1 MRVEAQ
7 LKGVLEQVGAKPP
20 KPDVWTDYQSSV
32 AEYNGLLVDVGG
44 LAPDNEAAE
53 GFIPSELA
61 ERVHEHP
68 LDTELLRVAL
78 RGYQAFG
85 AKFALQQRRAMLGDE
100 MGLGKT
106 IEALAAMCHLRARVI
121 SWLCVRRAFS

>member
-1 MRVEAQ
+1 MA
-7 LKGVLEQVGAKPP
+7 
-20 KPDVWTDYQSSV
+20 
-32 AEYNGLLVDVGG
+32 
-44 LAPDNEAAE
+44 DNEAAE

-61 ERVHEHP
+61 QRVHEHP

-106 IEALAAMCHLRARVI
+106 IEALAAMCHLSGQGESHFMVVCPASVLVNWLHEVERHTELEALRLHGGDREMNFRAW
-121 SWLCVRRAFS
+121 SRRSASA